1 MAIEFIG
8 SASGVSSAGLPAH
21 QAGDLLLAFAYR
33 DGSTSAPSAP
43 SGWTTISSASGS
55 NSNSARLAYKFAT
68 TDAESS
74 GSWSNATS
82 LIVHLYRG
90 VIEIGAHSFA
100 TGSGTLVTYPALP
113 LQADDGSSWV
123 AAFAGHRST
132 NTALESEP
140 AGLTLRE
147 SVVDSTDEACGFDTN
162 GGVSQWGAQQ
172 VSVGGTASGWF
183 SRVVEL
189 RALQEAQD
197 GSATEVLV
205 LPQAQGQAAEDVAA
219 GSDAW
224 VLVQTSGAGVQASE
238 QAQGGAA
245 TSLWVQPAGAGLAQ
259 EFVSAG
265 SHAAVAV
272 LATAQGLDTSQHVQ
286 GGSTSSLSVQ
296 ALGQGDAYFVYLSGG
311 AVATVLAQAIAQGQ
325 AQEVV
330 IGGASSAVSV
340 TTLGQGSAQDVVL
353 GGSETQIVVRG
364 LAAGRQ
370 RERVLQA
377 GLTQAIR
384 EAYASAPSD
393 TVVFHTLE
401 IGHPAFSEPIR
412 VVRDRQ
418 MLTARL
424 EASAPRQGGQLVNF
438 VGFAFD
444 IVPPEVTHT
453 AVPQC
458 VIELDNVSREIVA
471 HIEQA
476 ISSPELITVT
486 YRAYLSD
493 DLTAP
498 ENDPPLTL
506 TVLAISAN
514 VFRVRA
520 TCGFPNLANKRFPGL
535 DYTAEVF
542 PGLISQ

>member
-1 MAIEFIG
+1 MAIEYIG

-33 DGSTSAPSAP
+33 DGNNNTPSQPA
-43 SGWTTISSASGS
+43 GWTAVSSAGGA
-55 NSNSARLAYKFAT
+55 NSNSARLAYKFAAS
-68 TDAESS
+68 DAETS
-74 GSWSNATS
+74 GSWTNATS
-82 LIVHLYRG
+82 LIVHIYRG
-90 VIEIGAHSFA
+90 VASVGAEAFA
-100 TGSGTLVTYPALP
+100 TGSSTTVTYPDLLLEVGDA
-113 LQADDGSSWV
+113 SSWV

-132 NTALESEP
+132 NTALETEP
-140 AGLTLRE
+140 AGLFIRE
-147 SVVDSTDEACGFDTN
+147 SVLDSTDEACGFDTN
-162 GGVSQWGAQQ
+162 GGVSQWSAQQ

-205 LPQAQGQAAEDVAA
+205 LPQAQGQAAEDVVA

-245 TSLWVQPAGAGLAQ
+245 SSLWVLPVGAGQAQ

-265 SHAAVAV
+265 SPAAVAV
-272 LATAQGLDTSQHVQ
+272 LATGQGVDNSQHVQ
-286 GGSTSSLSVQ
+286 GGATSSLRIE

-311 AVATVLAQAIAQGQ
+311 AVATVLAQSIAQGQ

-330 IGGASSAVSV
+330 FGGASSAVSV
-340 TTLGQGSAQDVVL
+340 ITLGQGTAQDVVF
-353 GGSETQIVVRG
+353 GGSDAQVVVRG

-401 IGHPAFSEPIR
+401 IEHPAFSEPIR

-476 ISSPELITVT
+476 ITSPELITVT

-520 TCGFPNLANKRFPGL
+520 TCGFANLANKRFPGL

-542 PGLISQ
+542 PGLIAQ